1 MLIYHHRTVAHS
13 TFRERTE
20 KLAFQCTTRRADCI
34 DNALIFI
41 LVCGLSCSHTIRP
54 LTHVL
59 AGTHVINKIHTE
71 LDDNSI
77 QMKKDLAT
85 WIYALRIEAEV
96 EVVEMQ
102 DSDISAYTYERTLR
116 MEQRSE
122 IVKQLAKAGSAQA
135 EPTGQEMARYGRR
148 ESKTALAI
156 EQLIK
161 ETKGA
166 RELRDRVEKEQ
177 KGSAVRFTVIPARK
191 GSGASSGTS
200 DVQEMASPPKEQSPA
215 AAAASTELVAVDV
228 QGATPLTSPSREK
241 ALVAADGSFGAS
253 LLALK
258 P

>member
-1 MLIYHHRTVAHS
+1 
-13 TFRERTE
+13 
-20 KLAFQCTTRRADCI
+20 
-34 DNALIFI
+34 
-41 LVCGLSCSHTIRP
+41 
-54 LTHVL
+54 
-59 AGTHVINKIHTE
+59 
-71 LDDNSI
+71 
-77 QMKKDLAT
+77 MKKDLAT

-122 IVKQLAKAGSAQA
+122 IVKQLAK
-135 EPTGQEMARYGRR
+135 TGQVESTSGQQAVAQYGRR

-177 KGSAVRFTVIPARK
+177 KGAVRFTVVPARK
-191 GSGASSGTS
+191 GSGTSSGTS
-200 DVQEMASPPKEQSPA
+200 EVVTTPPKELSQSPP
-215 AAAASTELVAVDV
+215 AASSELVAVDV
-228 QGATPLTSPSREK
+228 QAATPIASPSREK
-241 ALVAADGSFGAS
+241 ALVAADASGFGAS

>member
-1 MLIYHHRTVAHS
+1 M
-13 TFRERTE
+13 
-20 KLAFQCTTRRADCI
+20 
-34 DNALIFI
+34 
-41 LVCGLSCSHTIRP
+41 HT
-54 LTHVL
+54 
-59 AGTHVINKIHTE
+59 HTE

-122 IVKQLAKAGSAQA
+122 VMKALGKGEGA
-135 EPTGQEMARYGRR
+135 EVTRYGRR

-177 KGSAVRFTVIPARK
+177 TTRAASAVRFTVIPRK
-191 GSGASSGTS
+191 ESATSSS
-200 DVQEMASPPKEQSPA
+200 DIPEVVTTPPATTPPTVS
-215 AAAASTELVAVDV
+215 ELVAVDV
-228 QGATPLTSPSREK
+228 QSATPAASPSREFSK
-241 ALVAADGSFGAS
+241 ALVPIDSSVSGLGAT